1 MLRGFPCACVL
12 VCVCVQVHVCVK
24 ILVVLTFSGG
34 SILCFCGYV
43 GCIIIHDVR
52 LTGMEFRIFFVFS
65 FQFVDKLFD
74 ILNIS
79 FVKTYSKWKNLST
92 FK

>member
-34 SILCFCGYV
+34 SILLEVLSSEWAQDLCV
-43 GCIIIHDVR
+43 
-52 LTGMEFRIFFVFS
+52 S
-65 FQFVDKLFD
+65 VDM
-74 ILNIS
+74 
-79 FVKTYSKWKNLST
+79 
-92 FK
+92 